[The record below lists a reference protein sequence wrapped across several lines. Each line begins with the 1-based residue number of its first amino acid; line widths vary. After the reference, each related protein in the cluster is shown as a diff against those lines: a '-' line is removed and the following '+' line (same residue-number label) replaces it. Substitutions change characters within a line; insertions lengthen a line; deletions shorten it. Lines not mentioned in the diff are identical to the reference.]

1 MKILA
6 KAEKDTFLVEMHV
19 GEIARAAGFAS
30 AYGDLWWKH
39 IGGTELKIGTVI
51 DCNAAYTYYHR
62 VLQFQKEA
70 GSAANTLRA
79 LADLI
84 GGALPDVVLP
94 PIEPIKP
101 DAKTEGGDA

>member
-1 MKILA
+1 MKIIG
-6 KAEKDTFLVEMHV
+6 KAERDTFLVEMSE

-30 AYGDLWWKH
+30 AYGDDWWKQ
-39 IGGTELKIGTVI
+39 IGAREIKVGTVI
-51 DCNAAYTYYHR
+51 DCNAAYTYHYR
-62 VLQFQKEA
+62 VMQAQKEA

-94 PIEPIKP
+94 PVEPPKADPKP
-101 DAKTEGGDA
+101 EGGDA